1 MSQIVDGVIMQA
13 RGSLTNNVPH
23 NIPNTVSTGSVK
35 IAKRKVKDFNI
46 SVTF

>member
-1 MSQIVDGVIMQA
+1 MWVSTNRKGE
-13 RGSLTNNVPH
+13 RKSPLTNNVPH